1 MANELPLD
9 IEQKVNNILQKN
21 QVLNNEYYN

>member
-1 MANELPLD
+1 MASELPLD